1 MAGSFK
7 TNCCGNMTT
16 SVRSIFASSQ
26 QAEQIDASYEKGRT
40 INSEWSMAR
49 LGMACLLVAA
59 GAWAIRGA
67 WSDILHLA
75 WRDEESSHI
84 WLVPFLA
91 AWLVWVRRDEL
102 SKIAPRSSWLGPA
115 LVAGGSMMS
124 RWAFTSVRHG
134 PFQFSAVIILL
145 GCVLS
150 VLGPSVLRKAWPA
163 VLVLVFLIPVPGMM
177 REKIAIPL
185 ERATAAATTSVLHVS
200 GFPVSRSGNQIQIN
214 KYPVTVAE
222 GCNGL
227 RMIFPLF
234 LVVYVFCFTLP
245 LRPWVRILL
254 LITSPISAIICNVLR
269 LIPTVLLYGY
279 ASKSSADTFHSLSGW
294 PMVCIAFVALM
305 GLIKLLQAMRIPVM
319 NVAGAK

>member
-1 MAGSFK
+1 
-7 TNCCGNMTT
+7 MTT
-16 SVRSIFASSQ
+16 SVSSIFASSQ
-26 QAEQIDASYEKGRT
+26 PAEQIDASHAKGYA
-40 INSEWSMAR
+40 IKSPWSMAR
-49 LGMACLLVAA
+49 VAITCLLVAA

-67 WSDILHLA
+67 WADTFRLA

-91 AWLVWVRRDEL
+91 AWLVWLRRNEL
-102 SKIAPRSSWLGPA
+102 SKISPHSSWLGPV
-115 LVAGGSMMS
+115 LVAGGWMLGHKG
-124 RWAFTSVRHG
+124 FTAVRHG
-134 PFQFSAVIILL
+134 PLQFSAVVILL

-163 VLVLVFLIPVPGMM
+163 VLVLVFLIPVPGMI
-177 REKIAIPL
+177 REKLAIPL
-185 ERATAAATTSVLHVS
+185 ERATAAATTSVLHVT

-234 LVVYVFCFTLP
+234 LVVYVLCFTLP

-279 ASKSSADTFHSLSGW
+279 ASKSVADSFHSLSGW
-294 PMVCIAFVALM
+294 PMVCIAFITLM
-305 GLIKLLQAMRIPVM
+305 GLMKLLQAFRIPVM

>member
-1 MAGSFK
+1 
-7 TNCCGNMTT
+7 MTT
-16 SVRSIFASSQ
+16 SVHSIFASSR
-26 QAEQIDASYEKGRT
+26 QAELDASHEKGRA
-40 INSEWSMAR
+40 IKSPWSMAR
-49 LGMACLLVAA
+49 VGVTCLLVAA

-67 WSDILHLA
+67 WSDIFHLA

-102 SKIAPRSSWLGPA
+102 SKISPRSSWLGPMV
-115 LVAGGSMMS
+115 VAGGWMLS
-124 RWAFTSVRHG
+124 RWSFISVRHG
-134 PFQFSAVIILL
+134 PFQFSAVVILL

-150 VLGPSVLRKAWPA
+150 VLGPAVLRKAWPA

-185 ERATAAATTSVLHVS
+185 ERATAAVTTGLLHIS

-254 LITSPISAIICNVLR
+254 LITSPISAIVCNVLR

-279 ASKSSADTFHSLSGW
+279 ASKSSADSFHSLSGW
-294 PMVCIAFVALM
+294 PMVCIAFVVLM
-305 GLIKLLQAMRIPVM
+305 GLMKLLQAMRIPVM
-319 NVAGAK
+319 NAAGAK

>member
-1 MAGSFK
+1 
-7 TNCCGNMTT
+7 MTT
-16 SVRSIFASSQ
+16 SVQSIFASSQ
-26 QAEQIDASYEKGRT
+26 PAEQIGASHEKGCA
-40 INSEWSMAR
+40 IKSLWMAR
-49 LGMACLLVAA
+49 LGMACLLIAA

-67 WSDILHLA
+67 WMDIFRLA
-75 WRDEESSHI
+75 CRDEESSHI

-91 AWLVWVRRDEL
+91 AWLVWVRRDDL
-102 SKIAPRSSWLGPA
+102 SKISPRSSWLGPV
-115 LVAGGSMMS
+115 LVAAGWMLG
-124 RWAFTSVRHG
+124 RWAFFKAVRHG
-134 PFQFSAVIILL
+134 PLQFSAVIILL
-145 GCVLS
+145 GCMLS

-163 VLVLVFLIPVPGMM
+163 VLVLVFLIPVPGMI
-177 REKIAIPL
+177 RERMAIPL
-185 ERATAAATTSVLHVS
+185 ERATAAATTDVLHVS

-245 LRPWVRILL
+245 LRPWVRVLL

-279 ASKSSADTFHSLSGW
+279 ASKNTADSFHSLSGW

-305 GLIKLLQAMRIPVM
+305 GLIKLLRALGIPVLST
-319 NVAGAK
+319 GAK